1 MSLLFFSLCI
11 YTRRLLNICCGTHIC
26 AGGEDEDYEP
36 PKVEVREIKEDGA
49 VYTQR
54 CKLFYQKDG
63 QWVDRGVGN
72 IHIKPTDSG
81 KAQLIV
87 RADTNLGELGF

>member
-1 MSLLFFSLCI
+1 
-11 YTRRLLNICCGTHIC
+11 
-26 AGGEDEDYEP
+26 
-36 PKVEVREIKEDGA
+36 VEVREIKEDGA